1 MSISGHGILGQAVA
15 WHGQAWPGRAAAA
28 AAAISQLPERANQ
41 EKTAFEESAH
51 TVGWPH
57 SVWFGLFRSD
67 QCTFFLKVAVKQ
79 LSSKREMSR
88 KEMIR
93 LGREARALFLL
104 QGYLCL

>member
-15 WHGQAWPGRAAAA
+15 WHGLAWPGRAAAA

-67 QCTFFLKVAVKQ
+67 QCTFFLRLP
-79 LSSKREMSR
+79 LSNCQAR
-88 KEMIR
+88 
-93 LGREARALFLL
+93 GR
-104 QGYLCL
+104 CLEKK